1 MTSDESRRFE
11 PENLLIQMN
20 NENRESTEDSLAD
33 GEIDDNRLVDSWLQ
47 WTVFTVRFELPDWED
62 EKQQKTGDDRRV

>member
-1 MTSDESRRFE
+1 MSKLHNNSMTSDESRRFE

-47 WTVFTVRFELPDWED
+47 
-62 EKQQKTGDDRRV
+62 